1 MSSSVAFRSRPT
13 PAAFRSR
20 RALLSERAAKDPG
33 RRTRR
38 MVTVTWFLLLFN
50 TLTFYSGISF
60 LHIPGAVGKGIA
72 QATLPVAFLL
82 ALAVNR
88 RQLIRPNVFLCIVS
102 LLVVGV
108 LITTLQ
114 PQHLGTVYRTFRL
127 ALFIATLWLLTPWW
141 GRRDMLLVRSHIT
154 ALSIALGSVLV
165 GLVLSPGH
173 ALVAGRLTGAL
184 WPIVPTQVAH
194 YAAVLTGLV
203 VVLWFCGELR
213 GRTAALTV
221 MVTGVIL
228 ILTHTRTA
236 LAALIAAIVV
246 AGLSLIVAKARVR
259 KLFAAGGVLVA
270 VVVATLSQA
279 LTTWLARGENSQEL
293 YNLTGRTTVWTALV
307 NYPRNKFQEIF
318 GFGLSNSSFDG
329 RSIDS
334 NWLSSYQE
342 QGLFGVAVC
351 AAMLLFLIAAAYFQP
366 RGVQRALAL
375 FLVTYCLIASFT
387 EVGFTDASPY
397 LLELTLAASLLVP
410 SAARYPE
417 EPVLGREELAV

>member
-1 MSSSVAFRSRPT
+1 MSSSAAFRSRSA

-38 MVTVTWFLLLFN
+38 MITVIWFLLLFN

-72 QATLPVAFLL
+72 QSTLPVAFLL

-114 PQHLGTVYRTFRL
+114 PQHVGTVYRAFRL

-213 GRTAALTV
+213 GRSALLIV
-221 MVTGVIL
+221 IVTGVIL

-236 LAALIAAIVV
+236 LAALVAGIVV

-259 KLFAAGGVLVA
+259 KLFAAGSVLV
-270 VVVATLSQA
+270 VLVVATLSQA
-279 LTTWLARGENSQEL
+279 LTAWLARGENSQEL
-293 YNLTGRTTVWTALV
+293 YDLTGRTTVWTALV
-307 NYPRNKFQEIF
+307 NFPRNKFQEIF

-329 RSIDS
+329 SSIDS
-334 NWLSSYQE
+334 NWLASYQE

-410 SAARYPE
+410 YAQGYPE

>member
-13 PAAFRSR
+13 AAAFRSR
-20 RALLSERAAKDPG
+20 RALQADRAIKDPG

-38 MVTVTWFLLLFN
+38 MITVTWFLLLFN
-50 TLTFYSGISF
+50 TLTFYTGISF
-60 LHIPGAVGKGIA
+60 IHIPGAVGKGIA
-72 QATLPVAFLL
+72 QSSLPIAFLL

-102 LLVVGV
+102 LLVIGV
-108 LITTLQ
+108 LITTIQ

-141 GRRDMLLVRSHIT
+141 GRRDMLLVRSHIK

-165 GLVLSPGH
+165 GLVVSPGH
-173 ALVAGRLTGAL
+173 ALVGHRLTGAL

-194 YAAVLTGLV
+194 YAAVLIGMT

-213 GRTAALTV
+213 SRNALLIV
-221 MVTGVIL
+221 IATGLIL

-236 LAALIAAIVV
+236 LAALVAGILV
-246 AGLSLIVAKARVR
+246 AGLSLLVAKARVR
-259 KLFAAGGVLVA
+259 KLFMALGVVVA
-270 VVVATLSQA
+270 VAVATLSQA
-279 LTTWLARGENSQEL
+279 LTGWLTRGQNSQQL
-293 YNLTGRTTVWTALV
+293 YNLTGRTSVWTALV
-307 NYPRNKFQEIF
+307 SYPRNKFQEIF

-334 NWLSSYQE
+334 NWLASYQE

-351 AAMLLFLIAAAYFQP
+351 VAMLLFLIAAAYFQP

-375 FLVTYCLIASFT
+375 FLIIYCLIASFT

-397 LLELTLAASLLVP
+397 LLDLTLAASLLVP
-410 SAARYPE
+410 SAERSPE
-417 EPVLGREELAV
+417 QPVLGPDEVTV

>member
-20 RALLSERAAKDPG
+20 RALLSARAAQDPT
-33 RRTRR
+33 RQTRR
-38 MVTVTWFLLLFN
+38 LITVIWFLLLFN
-50 TLTFYSGISF
+50 TLTFYTGISF

-72 QATLPVAFLL
+72 QGTLPVAFLL
-82 ALAVNR
+82 ALIANR
-88 RQLIRPNVFLCIVS
+88 KGLIRPNVFLCIVS

-114 PQHLGTVYRTFRL
+114 PQHLGTVFRTARFTL
-127 ALFIATLWLLTPWW
+127 YVGTLWLLTPWW
-141 GRRDMLLVRSHIT
+141 GRRDMLLVRCHIR
-154 ALSIALGSVLV
+154 ALSIALGSVLI
-165 GLVLSPGH
+165 GLFISPGH

-203 VVLWFCGELR
+203 VVLWFCGEMA
-213 GRTAALTV
+213 GRAALLTV

-236 LAALIAAIVV
+236 LAAMLVGIVV
-246 AGLSLIVAKARVR
+246 AGLSLIAAKARVR
-259 KLFAAGGVLVA
+259 KLFAAAGVLVA
-270 VVVATLSQA
+270 IVVATVGQA
-279 LTTWLARGENSQEL
+279 LTTWLARGESSQEL

-307 NYPRNKFQEIF
+307 NFPRNKFEEIF
-318 GFGLSNSSFDG
+318 GFGLSNSSFNG
-329 RSIDS
+329 LSIDS
-334 NWLSSYQE
+334 NWLASYQE

-351 AAMLLFLIAAAYFQP
+351 ALMLLYLIAAAYFAP

-375 FLVTYCLIASFT
+375 FLVVYCLIASFT

-410 SAARYPE
+410 SAGRYSG
-417 EPVLGREELAV
+417 EPVVGPDEVTV

>member
-1 MSSSVAFRSRPT
+1 MTSPVAFRSRPAG
-13 PAAFRSR
+13 AAYRSR
-20 RALLSERAAKDPG
+20 RALAAERAVSDPG
-33 RRTRR
+33 RSARR
-38 MVTVTWFLLLFN
+38 LITLTWFLLLFN

-60 LHIPGAVGKGIA
+60 LHIPGSVGKGIA
-72 QATLPVAFLL
+72 QSTLPVAFVL

-88 RQLIRPNVFLCIVS
+88 RQLLRPNVFLCLVS

-114 PQHLGTVYRTFRL
+114 PQHVGTVYRAFRL
-127 ALFIATLWLLTPWW
+127 ILFIATLWLLTPWW
-141 GRRDMLLVRSHIT
+141 GRRDMLLVRSHMK

-165 GLVLSPGH
+165 GLVIAPGH
-173 ALVAGRLTGAL
+173 ALVAGRLTGAV

-203 VVLWFCGELR
+203 VVLWFCGELP
-213 GRTAALTV
+213 GRTALIIV
-221 MVTGVIL
+221 IMTGAIL

-236 LAALIAAIVV
+236 LAALIAGIVV

-259 KLFAAGGVLVA
+259 KLFVAGGI
-270 VVVATLSQA
+270 VVTLAVATLFGT
-279 LTTWLARGENSQEL
+279 LTTWLARGENSQQL

-318 GFGLSNSSFDG
+318 GFGLSNSSFNG
-329 RSIDS
+329 NSIDS
-334 NWLSSYQE
+334 NWLASYQE

-410 SAARYPE
+410 SAGRHS
-417 EPVLGREELAV
+417 EPVLDPDELTV